1 MLHFLADRLP
11 LAVVRRG
18 ALRKLSVRKIS
29 LLSSGLVV
37 LLVAAVLAACAPNPT
52 AQIISPFMVAVS
64 EEGITIVV
72 RVIPKL
78 AELTEDEIFAGVPE
92 DVVAAIKEGD
102 VVEGQ
107 EISELQGCAGC
118 HSLEEDEVLSGPS
131 WYDVANIAVGRV
143 EGESPALY
151 FYRSITRPNAFIV
164 KRFDSNVMPEDFSE
178 KLNTSEIGDL
188 IALLLEQT
196 EE

>member
-1 MLHFLADRLP
+1 M
-11 LAVVRRG
+11 
-18 ALRKLSVRKIS
+18 RKLSVRKIS
-29 LLSSGLVV
+29 LLSFGLVV

-107 EISELQGCAGC
+107 KISELQGCAGC

>member
-1 MLHFLADRLP
+1 M
-11 LAVVRRG
+11 
-18 ALRKLSVRKIS
+18 RKLSVRKIS

-37 LLVAAVLAACAPNPT
+37 LLVVAVLAACAPNPT

>member
-1 MLHFLADRLP
+1 M
-11 LAVVRRG
+11 
-18 ALRKLSVRKIS
+18 RKLSVRKIS

>member
-1 MLHFLADRLP
+1 M
-11 LAVVRRG
+11 
-18 ALRKLSVRKIS
+18 RKLSVRKIS

-107 EISELQGCAGC
+107 AISELQGCAGC

>member
-1 MLHFLADRLP
+1 M
-11 LAVVRRG
+11 
-18 ALRKLSVRKIS
+18 RKLSVRKIS

-131 WYDVANIAVGRV
+131 WYDLANIAVGRV

>member
-1 MLHFLADRLP
+1 M
-11 LAVVRRG
+11 
-18 ALRKLSVRKIS
+18 RKLSVRKIS

-52 AQIISPFMVAVS
+52 VQIISPFMVAVS